1 MLHQTLI
8 PSSFPPSVSASSSS
22 PFLHA
27 SDAATPP
34 PGGSSSSA
42 ALPRGSAMPSLL
54 AHHHSPLDDARMDTL
69 KCNNSFSPEET
80 TEAADPAAAAGV
92 LVEKDGFSVED
103 LLDLEEFGEPD
114 KDGAD
119 NVQAPPTP
127 PSGAA
132 EVKSNEDS
140 QQLSVVT
147 YELPPPPPP
156 EMVGL
161 PAHDVEELEWV
172 SRIMDDSLSELP
184 PQPQPSAALLASLAA
199 RPPLA
204 HQRRAPTPHAHGGGV
219 YRALPPAPGLPLRTP
234 AICALSTE
242 APVPVKAKRSKRARG
257 PGWSRSGAS
266 FLSDSASSTSTATTS
281 SSSSSGSF
289 SSFLFMDAAPFA
301 GLDPPAEGYYNHH
314 YFLPAPPSKKSKH
327 GGGGKGGKPKKRGRK
342 PKNPPSNSAAAGGA
356 AASQQ
361 PAPGDRRCSHCGVNK
376 TPQWRAGPAGAKT
389 LCNACGVRYKSGRL
403 LPEYRPACSPTF
415 VSTIHSNSHRKVLE
429 MRRKKEG
436 GMVATAA
443 PAVASF

>member
-1 MLHQTLI
+1 
-8 PSSFPPSVSASSSS
+8 
-22 PFLHA
+22 
-27 SDAATPP
+27 
-34 PGGSSSSA
+34 
-42 ALPRGSAMPSLL
+42 MPSLL
-54 AHHHSPLDDARMDTL
+54 AHHHSPLDDARTDTL
-69 KCNNSFSPEET
+69 KCNNSFSPEYT
-80 TEAADPAAAAGV
+80 TEAAAAAGV

-119 NVQAPPTP
+119 NVEAPPTP
-127 PSGAA
+127 PAAVA

-140 QQLSVVT
+140 QQLSIVT
-147 YELPPPPPP
+147 YELPPPPP
-156 EMVGL
+156 EMVDL
-161 PAHDVEELEWV
+161 PVSFRGTFDRFAFYSQKDGGCRESSPSRYLGKANLWFCCSVQAHDVEELEWV

-184 PQPQPSAALLASLAA
+184 PQPQPSAAVLASLAA
-199 RPPLA
+199 RPPLSQ
-204 HQRRAPTPHAHGGGV
+204 HRRAPPQHAHGGAGA
-219 YRALPPAPGLPLRTP
+219 YRAMLPPAPGLPLRTP

-266 FLSDSASSTSTATTS
+266 FLSDPASSSSTATTS
-281 SSSSSGSF
+281 SCSSSGSF
-289 SSFLFMDAAPFA
+289 SSFLLMEAPFA
-301 GLDPPAEGYYNHH
+301 GLEPPAEGYYNHH

-342 PKNPPSNSAAAGGA
+342 PKNPAANPSAGVGGT
-356 AASQQ
+356 AASQH

-415 VSTIHSNSHRKVLE
+415 VSSIHSNSHRKVLE
-429 MRRKKEG
+429 MRRKKET

-443 PAVASF
+443 PAVTSF

>member
-8 PSSFPPSVSASSSS
+8 LSSFPPSVSASSSS

-27 SDAATPP
+27 CDAATPP
-34 PGGSSSSA
+34 PGGSSSSAA

-54 AHHHSPLDDARMDTL
+54 AHHHSPLDDGRTDTL
-69 KCNNSFSPEET
+69 KCNNSYSPEET
-80 TEAADPAAAAGV
+80 TEAAAAAGV
-92 LVEKDGFSVED
+92 VVEKDGFSVED

-114 KDGAD
+114 KDDGAD
-119 NVQAPPTP
+119 NDEAPPTP
-127 PSGAA
+127 PPAAAA
-132 EVKSNEDS
+132 EEKSNEDS
-140 QQLSVVT
+140 QQLSIVT
-147 YELPPPPPP
+147 YELPQPPPPP
-156 EMVGL
+156 DMVDL

-184 PQPQPSAALLASLAA
+184 PQPQPSAAVLASLAA

-204 HQRRAPTPHAHGGGV
+204 QQRRAPTPLQHAHGGAFG
-219 YRALPPAPGLPLRTP
+219 RALPPAPGRLRTP

-257 PGWSRSGAS
+257 PGWSLSGAS
-266 FLSDSASSTSTATTS
+266 FLSDSASSSSTATTS
-281 SSSSSGSF
+281 SCSSSGSF
-289 SSFLFMDAAPFA
+289 SPFLF
-301 GLDPPAEGYYNHH
+301 LDPAEGGYYSH

-327 GGGGKGGKPKKRGRK
+327 GGGKGGKPKKRGRK
-342 PKNPPSNSAAAGGA
+342 PKNPPANPSAAGGGA

-376 TPQWRAGPAGAKT
+376 TPQWRAGPEGAKT

-415 VSTIHSNSHRKVLE
+415 VSSIHSNSHRKVLE
-429 MRRKKEG
+429 MRRKKET

-443 PAVASF
+443 LPAVASF